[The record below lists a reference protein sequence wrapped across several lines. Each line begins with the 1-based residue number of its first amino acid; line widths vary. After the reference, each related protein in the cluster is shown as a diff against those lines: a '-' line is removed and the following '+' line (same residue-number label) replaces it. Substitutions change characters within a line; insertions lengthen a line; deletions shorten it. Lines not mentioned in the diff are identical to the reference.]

1 MQSLTVYIATACLGA
16 MLFFSFVLAPLIFGR
31 LPAQQ
36 AGTFA
41 AGVAGNYFR
50 PDGLPTSSLVL
61 AEFVLSLFVLIPA
74 INRAKDRELQGAPAA
89 AGSSNTCTFP
99 ALRSTW
105 PAAPLPSSSVC
116 GKTPGPRRSADDDQ
130 SSRPN
135 NNLRPQDP
143 SSVKVPISIVLRV
156 H

>member
-61 AEFVLSLFVLIPA
+61 AEFVPTGLTDVSF
-74 INRAKDRELQGAPAA
+74 AA
-89 AGSSNTCTFP
+89 RFDVILGGVS
-99 ALRSTW
+99 
-105 PAAPLPSSSVC
+105 
-116 GKTPGPRRSADDDQ
+116 G
-130 SSRPN
+130 
-135 NNLRPQDP
+135 
-143 SSVKVPISIVLRV
+143 
-156 H
+156 